1 MTAPPAARSPGVV
14 QAAMESM
21 SVLAAMAVMT
31 VLIALSLLGSGAWT
45 RLRITA
51 SDVKIKFMHRSIRCP
66 GA

>member
-21 SVLAAMAVMT
+21 SVLAAMAVMI
-31 VLIALSLLGSGAWT
+31 VLIALSLLGSGPWT

-51 SDVKIKFMHRSIRCP
+51 SDVTIGFMHRSIRCP
-66 GA
+66 DA